1 MYYHDH
7 QSVMVLI
14 TEQISKFMGIQLK
27 NQEQHRVV
35 VSLCLEKFVKKF
47 GVVVNVNLLL
57 LRRWI
62 RMKYLSIFFLL
73 FSSLSLASSPKCDA
87 PTSWAPN
94 MAYVYLLNNKVL
106 TADKV
111 EHDKTIV
118 SQIASE
124 QIANDIYRQ
133 VHHVIF
139 TLKSGESIEV
149 ITSNE
154 ASSEECS
161 LGSVDVFLISNKFSD
176 RSA

>member
-1 MYYHDH
+1 
-7 QSVMVLI
+7 
-14 TEQISKFMGIQLK
+14 
-27 NQEQHRVV
+27 
-35 VSLCLEKFVKKF
+35 
-47 GVVVNVNLLL
+47 
-57 LRRWI
+57 
-62 RMKYLSIFFLL
+62 MKYLSIFFLL